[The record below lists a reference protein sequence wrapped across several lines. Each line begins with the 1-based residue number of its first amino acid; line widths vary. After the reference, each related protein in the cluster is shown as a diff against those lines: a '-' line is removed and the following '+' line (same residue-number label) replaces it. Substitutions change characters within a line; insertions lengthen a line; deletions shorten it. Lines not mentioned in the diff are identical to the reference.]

1 MEYGPHPLSDSTLFD
16 NCGALHLVN
25 SKDLIMAG
33 TFRSSGPN
41 DIVEAGTQSIPIV
54 GRGIR
59 LIKGILNGPNSP
71 KTVNLKLL
79 NIAVVEGFHAN
90 IVSEALLREK
100 GLWFNRLDDT
110 LRFGTEGNNK
120 IMATLIRRSNLIF
133 LEYKPLQSCPSVPS
147 CIPTGGSLVYPTLSH
162 QLGRAFRKSRD
173 YAKPR
178 INDEEKWHM
187 RAGHLGPAALRAL
200 VSKAR
205 NMKIKGTPRLKCV
218 HCATA
223 HASEIVSRR
232 STERRSP
239 RPF

>member
-1 MEYGPHPLSDSTLFD
+1 MNNHVFATMEYGPYPLSDSTLFD
-16 NCGALHLVN
+16 NCGALYLVN

-41 DIVEAGTQSIPIV
+41 NIVEAGTQSIPVV

-59 LIKGILNGPNSP
+59 LIKGILNGLNSP
-71 KTVNLKLL
+71 KTVDLKLL
-79 NIAVVEGFHAN
+79 NVAVVEGFYAN

-110 LRFGTEGNNK
+110 LCFGTEGNNK

-147 CIPTGGSLVYPTLSH
+147 CIPTSGSLVYPTLSR

-178 INDEEKWHM
+178 IDDKEK
-187 RAGHLGPAALRAL
+187 
-200 VSKAR
+200 
-205 NMKIKGTPRLKCV
+205 
-218 HCATA
+218 
-223 HASEIVSRR
+223 
-232 STERRSP
+232 
-239 RPF
+239 

>member
-1 MEYGPHPLSDSTLFD
+1 
-16 NCGALHLVN
+16 
-25 SKDLIMAG
+25 MAG

-41 DIVEAGTQSIPIV
+41 DTVEAGTQSIPVV

-59 LIKGILNGPNSP
+59 LIKGILNGPNGP
-71 KTVNLKLL
+71 KTVDLKLS